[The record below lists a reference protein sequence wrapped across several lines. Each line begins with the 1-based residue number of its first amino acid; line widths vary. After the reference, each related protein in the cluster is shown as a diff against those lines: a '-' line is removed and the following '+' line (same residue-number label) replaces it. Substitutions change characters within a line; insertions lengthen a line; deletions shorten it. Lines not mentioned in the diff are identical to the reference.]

1 MTGTLTE
8 IGVDNPFGSTVA
20 EAAKEPLGFFT
31 VGRPSHGWQGV
42 EEFAPVAT
50 PGEPRIEDRHHPL
63 VGRLPD
69 QASGG
74 LG

>member
-1 MTGTLTE
+1 MEGFDAPSQLSS
-8 IGVDNPFGSTVA
+8 PFWSTVA
-20 EAAKEPLGFFT
+20 EAAEKPLDFFT

-50 PGEPRIEDRHHPL
+50 PGETGVEDGHHPL
-63 VGRLPD
+63 VCRLSD